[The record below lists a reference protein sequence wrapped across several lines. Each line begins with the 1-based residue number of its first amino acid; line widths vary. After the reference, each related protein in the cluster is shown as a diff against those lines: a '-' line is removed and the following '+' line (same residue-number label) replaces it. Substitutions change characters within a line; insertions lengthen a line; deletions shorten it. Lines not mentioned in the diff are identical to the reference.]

1 VEQPSVLRD
10 NRVILSHFDSYS
22 AALVFARFGRTLLLP
37 EPLPPTAVSVA
48 APEQVAPE
56 HDGDAV
62 LGAIVERYGLNAAD
76 IVRMRGFDAWL
87 QSDGGVVRVHL
98 LRFTTFLAP
107 AELITPHGGSFAP
120 ISNLRGSARI
130 ELELV
135 RQGFNLILG
144 GDAARG

>member
-1 VEQPSVLRD
+1 LEPRTVLGA

-37 EPLPPTAVSVA
+37 EALPPSAVA
-48 APEQVAPE
+48 APAPQAVPPEQ
-56 HDGDAV
+56 DGDAV
-62 LGAIVERYGLNAAD
+62 LQAVIDHYRLNAAEV
-76 IVRMRGFDAWL
+76 VRMQGFDAWMNAE
-87 QSDGGVVRVHL
+87 GGVLRVHL

-107 AELITPHGGSFAP
+107 SEAITDHGGSFAP
-120 ISNLRGSARI
+120 ISSLRGSSRL

>member
-1 VEQPSVLRD
+1 VEQQTVLAA

-22 AALVFARFGRTLLLP
+22 AALVFARFGKTLLLP
-37 EPLPPTAVSVA
+37 DSLPAPAVATS
-48 APEQVAPE
+48 APESIAAAHTGQL
-56 HDGDAV
+56 V
-62 LGAIVERYGLNAAD
+62 LDAIVQRYQLNAAEL
-76 IVRMRGFDAWL
+76 VRMNGFDAWMDTDAGL
-87 QSDGGVVRVHL
+87 IRVHL

-107 AELITPHGGSFAP
+107 AEAISPHGGTFAP

-144 GDAARG
+144 GDASRG